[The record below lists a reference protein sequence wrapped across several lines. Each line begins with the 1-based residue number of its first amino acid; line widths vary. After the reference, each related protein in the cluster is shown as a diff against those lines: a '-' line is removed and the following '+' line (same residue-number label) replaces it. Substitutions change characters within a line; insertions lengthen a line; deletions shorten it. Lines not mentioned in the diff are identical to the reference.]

1 MLEHNNSFSVPSHFI
16 ALPWLPLVTD
26 LFYFFF
32 LIFLTFPFY
41 YIHGIQHTVQHKT
54 HINWL
59 ICFIIRQ
66 FLVCCWF
73 LFDFNALLLLPDCQ
87 VFIWHYG
94 RFFFSSFSCHF
105 LSIGFW
111 VSSIVVRSNVLSLCW
126 FSMPSLVIDLMDEFS
141 FSSSAVLALVR
152 YMRIYEYMLVNL

>member
-26 LFYFFF
+26 LFYIYFFPSF
-32 LIFLTFPFY
+32 LSLTFPFSL
-41 YIHGIQHTVQHKT
+41 HASTAQHKI

-59 ICFIIRQ
+59 ICFIIRR

-73 LFDFNALLLLPDCQ
+73 LFDFSALLRLHDCQ
-87 VFIWHYG
+87 VFIWHYASF
-94 RFFFSSFSCHF
+94 FFFSRHF
-105 LSIGFW
+105 LSTGFRRHCMAEC
-111 VSSIVVRSNVLSLCW
+111 VV

-141 FSSSAVLALVR
+141 FSSSAVFALVR
-152 YMRIYEYMLVNL
+152 RTRYIWMCVVNL